1 MIKIIKCHICKL
13 ENTDCQQKCLG
24 VDDVST
30 LYKEGMTEDD
40 VFPDGFCTYHDC
52 PHNPSGFQCTL
63 DDCVLNLD
71 QNFHRRENDG

>member
-1 MIKIIKCHICKL
+1 MIKIIKCHTRKL
-13 ENTDCQQKCLG
+13 ENTDCQQKYLG

-40 VFPDGFCTYHDC
+40 AFPDDFCTYHDC

-71 QNFHRRENDG
+71 QNFHRRKNDG